1 MWLNNEINE
10 IAAKQALLFVY
21 DAAVLDLKNVYHCN
35 QTDGLNSS
43 NFYDLYHQISLSGK
57 TKLYHIK
64 DGDFLKIGD
73 DDYQIPIINKCQES
87 PVYILDCLF
96 ESFQNALNEFMDS
109 F

>member
-1 MWLNNEINE
+1 MWLDNGINE

-35 QTDGLNSS
+35 QTDGNSS
-43 NFYDLYHQISLSGK
+43 NFYDLYRQIALSGK

-73 DDYQIPIINKCQES
+73 DDYQIPIINKFQES
-87 PVYILDCLF
+87 TAYFLDCLF
-96 ESFQNALNEFMDS
+96 ESYQNALNEFMNTL
-109 F
+109 